1 MRFTVR
7 IIFLILLFTTSWAL
21 CQQGTRL
28 IYLVRNAETS
38 AQTPDSPLTPA
49 GERRAACLA
58 STMKEAGIKQIYV
71 NDAKSAQ
78 QTANALATQL
88 KITPVV
94 IPAKDPNTLI
104 RDLMYA
110 GGGNILVVANAD
122 TLPFVVARLKAGTIP
137 PLAAGEYNRLLI
149 TTVIEGGATQVST
162 LRYCDEGSHATET
175 PKPAAKKKTS
185 SPVPSK
191 KP

>member
-7 IIFLILLFTTSWAL
+7 IISLCLFFTTLAL
-21 CQQGTRL
+21 CQQGTRMV
-28 IYLVRNAETS
+28 YLVRNAETS
-38 AQTPDSPLTPA
+38 ATTPDSPLSPA

-58 STMKEAGIKQIYV
+58 GMMKDAGIKQIYV
-71 NDAKSAQ
+71 NDAKSTQ
-78 QTANALATQL
+78 QTANMLATEL

-94 IPAKDPNTLI
+94 VQEKGPNTLI

-122 TLPFVVARLKAGTIP
+122 TLPFVVARLKAGSIA
-137 PLAAGEYNRLLI
+137 PLAAGEYNRLMV
-149 TTVIEGGATQVST
+149 TTVIEGGATHVST
-162 LRYCDEGSHATET
+162 LRYCDEGSRAPET
-175 PKPAAKKKTS
+175 PKPAAKKKPAST
-185 SPVPSK
+185 VPSK